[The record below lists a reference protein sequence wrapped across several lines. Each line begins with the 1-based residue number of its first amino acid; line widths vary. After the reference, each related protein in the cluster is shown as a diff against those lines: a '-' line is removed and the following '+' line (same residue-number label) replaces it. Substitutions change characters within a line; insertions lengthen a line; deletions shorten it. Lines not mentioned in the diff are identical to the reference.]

1 VERPDI
7 EDSKCIEDV
16 TCSVRLKVPSRSSGH
31 TYMEVYDDNKEERT
45 NMNATPIKVEIP
57 QIGSNSNITMAT
69 AGRGNSH
76 NRFGLLP

>member
-1 VERPDI
+1 MERPDI
-7 EDSKCIEDV
+7 EDSKCIENV

-31 TYMEVYDDNKEERT
+31 TYMEVYDDKDERT

-57 QIGSNSNITMAT
+57 QIGSNSNIMMAT
-69 AGRGNSH
+69 AGRGNSQ